1 MSGLST
7 VVEGSVDP
15 RHDRK
20 ASQQVDE
27 AELLWKAC
35 AETLRDKVTDP
46 VWLTS
51 FNAAIPVALT
61 DQKFVLSVPSSVF
74 RDRIESRYLGLL
86 SEALAE
92 AGVHN
97 LEVVIEVQPRGGHD
111 PSLPT
116 RDHPDSALVA
126 DQPDPTDGANR
137 TADRTNGSTTN
148 RGTGSGTGSPVSSTR
163 GPTGLQDKEPT
174 DGFSINPRYRF
185 EDFVT
190 GTSNR
195 FAHAAALAVAE
206 TPARSYNPLF
216 IYGEAGL
223 GKTHLL
229 QAIAHY
235 VNENYSSYVT
245 RYLTTESFLNQYV
258 ETIRTGDWTNFKSRY
273 RDVDVLL
280 LDDIQFIEGKEGLQ
294 EEFFHTFN
302 HLHQANKQI
311 VLSSDRPPDALSTLD
326 DRLRSRFKWGLTTE
340 INPPDIE
347 TRLAILRKKSESD
360 RQPTPPPP
368 EVLEFIATNITTNIR
383 ELEGAL
389 IRVTA
394 YASLTKKPLT
404 VDLATRVLD
413 DVIADTRP
421 RPITATTIL
430 EATSKLFGFP
440 IEEIQGKSRRRP
452 LVTARQTSMYVFRQ
466 LTEMSYPAIAREFG
480 GRDHTTVI
488 HAVEKIE
495 ALMQERRQVYDQVTE
510 LIRMIKSDR

>member
-7 VVEGSVDP
+7 VVEGPVDP

-137 TADRTNGSTTN
+137 TADRNTH
-148 RGTGSGTGSPVSSTR
+148 SGTNSATNTGNGSSTR

-185 EDFVT
+185 DDFVT

-280 LDDIQFIEGKEGLQ
+280 LDDIQFIEGKRASRRSSS
-294 EEFFHTFN
+294 TPSTICIRPTSRSCCRR
-302 HLHQANKQI
+302 I
-311 VLSSDRPPDALSTLD
+311 VR
-326 DRLRSRFKWGLTTE
+326 
-340 INPPDIE
+340 
-347 TRLAILRKKSESD
+347 
-360 RQPTPPPP
+360 PTPCQP
-368 EVLEFIATNITTNIR
+368 
-383 ELEGAL
+383 
-389 IRVTA
+389 
-394 YASLTKKPLT
+394 S
-404 VDLATRVLD
+404 
-413 DVIADTRP
+413 
-421 RPITATTIL
+421 TIDC
-430 EATSKLFGFP
+430 AAGSSG
-440 IEEIQGKSRRRP
+440 
-452 LVTARQTSMYVFRQ
+452 V
-466 LTEMSYPAIAREFG
+466 
-480 GRDHTTVI
+480 
-488 HAVEKIE
+488 
-495 ALMQERRQVYDQVTE
+495 
-510 LIRMIKSDR
+510 